1 MIKLGVA
8 RVRRCTVDINRL
20 SLATPPPAFL
30 PLGTRATRTARARA
44 TTRGQKEIEHIL
56 TTPLHVSKVE
66 DRCCKKFLDDEK
78 RDLEGKIKARIQ
90 EEIAELKVSVMEV
103 LAGKATEVSVSK
115 KLEVALR
122 REMEKLAARMEK
134 MAGDSLVQGA
144 KTEEHL
150 GKQKMLTMLLRNE
163 LAEKMVQSMESN
175 PDIEKNKRETEKMKK
190 KISKYKKGFAE
201 KQVEISKMW
210 KTIHERKMKI
220 DSIKENASRKQTDD
234 EVMIQLLQH
243 KVKQM
248 SSTQTQLKKSIEG
261 QRKEIDSKRREMVDL
276 KEDFTKMLY
285 EIKGTREVTEQT
297 MINKIKSLEEE
308 LIVAQRTQGSF
319 GNDMGKGQQK
329 EKRKCKEKDQSE
341 HIKRLRLQE
350 NFHTEHFEE
359 LPVDWNN
366 SCKASTEEH
375 FGGKGM
381 VSETEDEDL
390 SYVHVQGN
398 MSQDVGSDAVND
410 KTHFEEAG
418 QGVENNDF
426 QELSREQLL
435 FDAVSEI
442 FILGT

>member
-1 MIKLGVA
+1 
-8 RVRRCTVDINRL
+8 
-20 SLATPPPAFL
+20 
-30 PLGTRATRTARARA
+30 
-44 TTRGQKEIEHIL
+44 
-56 TTPLHVSKVE
+56 
-66 DRCCKKFLDDEK
+66 
-78 RDLEGKIKARIQ
+78 
-90 EEIAELKVSVMEV
+90 
-103 LAGKATEVSVSK
+103 
-115 KLEVALR
+115 
-122 REMEKLAARMEK
+122 
-134 MAGDSLVQGA
+134 
-144 KTEEHL
+144 
-150 GKQKMLTMLLRNE
+150 
-163 LAEKMVQSMESN
+163 
-175 PDIEKNKRETEKMKK
+175 
-190 KISKYKKGFAE
+190 
-201 KQVEISKMW
+201 
-210 KTIHERKMKI
+210 
-220 DSIKENASRKQTDD
+220 
-234 EVMIQLLQH
+234 
-243 KVKQM
+243 
-248 SSTQTQLKKSIEG
+248 
-261 QRKEIDSKRREMVDL
+261 MVDL

-398 MSQDVGSDAVND
+398 TSQDVGSDAVND

-418 QGVENNDF
+418 QGVDNDDF